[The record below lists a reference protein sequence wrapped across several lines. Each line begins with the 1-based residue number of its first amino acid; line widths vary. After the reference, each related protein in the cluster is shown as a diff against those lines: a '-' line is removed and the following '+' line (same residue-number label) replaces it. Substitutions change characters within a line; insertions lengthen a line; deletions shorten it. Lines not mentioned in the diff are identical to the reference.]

1 MLVISKI
8 HTKKV
13 QLQTP
18 WGTESAVKFMG
29 QHFIPTQKFANL
41 DDAIKA
47 CRRDLD
53 AGLFSIV
60 VKDKETQQA
69 ALCCS
74 LPAEVATLS
83 A

>member
-13 QLQTP
+13 QVQTP
-18 WGTESAVKFMG
+18 WGIEPAVKFMD
-29 QHFIPTQKFANL
+29 QHFVPTQNFAKL

-60 VKDKETQQA
+60 VKDKENQQV

-74 LPAEVATLS
+74 LPAEVATLIS
-83 A
+83 